1 MGTLPFHT
9 GGGVNTVVLGE
20 EGMESFIREASPVDE
35 GLAVKEEDCITEK
48 LLGFIESGIID
59 AMAGLG

>member
-1 MGTLPFHT
+1 M
-9 GGGVNTVVLGE
+9 VLGE